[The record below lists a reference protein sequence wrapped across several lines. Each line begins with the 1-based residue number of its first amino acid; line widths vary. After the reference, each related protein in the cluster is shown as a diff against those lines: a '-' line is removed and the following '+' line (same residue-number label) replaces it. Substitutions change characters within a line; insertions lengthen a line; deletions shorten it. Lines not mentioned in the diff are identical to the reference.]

1 MSENENTPSDDA
13 APSAINHPSEP
24 SAAADSPTKGAISNP
39 TPDDSTEKPD
49 TAARDVAKYRKRAQ
63 AAEKERDHLGERL
76 TRMQR
81 AEAERLAADH
91 LKDGTDLW
99 RDGAQLADLLDDDG
113 NIDSDKIA
121 AVTQTLVTAHPHWRK
136 LAPAAPPAS
145 IVTAADKITPGDS
158 RNDFVS
164 AFAPRSK

>member
-1 MSENENTPSDDA
+1 MSENENTTHNDA
-13 APSAINHPSEP
+13 APVAD
-24 SAAADSPTKGAISNP
+24 AAPEGTAETVDSPAKGGISDA
-39 TPDDSTEKPD
+39 TPDDGAEKPD
-49 TAARDVAKYRKRAQ
+49 AAARDVAKYRKRAQ
-63 AAEKERDHLGERL
+63 AAEKERDQLGERL

-81 AEAERLAADH
+81 AEAERLAAEH

-99 RDGAQLADLLDDDG
+99 RDGAQLADLLDDDA
-113 NIDSDKIA
+113 NVDPTKIA
-121 AVTQTLVTAHPHWRK
+121 EATQTLVTAHPHWRK

-145 IVTAADKITPGDS
+145 IVTATDKITPGDP

>member
-1 MSENENTPSDDA
+1 MSENENSTNNDTEPA
-13 APSAINHPSEP
+13 AIDHTAEP
-24 SAAADSPTKGAISNP
+24 SATVESPAEGAISNP
-39 TPDDSTEKPD
+39 TPDDGADKPD
-49 TAARDVAKYRKRAQ
+49 AAARDVAKYRKRAQ
-63 AAEKERDHLGERL
+63 AAEKERDQLGERL

-81 AEAERLAADH
+81 AEAERLAAER

-99 RDGAQLADLLDDDG
+99 RDGAQLADLLSDEGD
-113 NIDSDKIA
+113 IDSDKIA

>member
-1 MSENENTPSDDA
+1 MTEPTTDTTTEPETTDTGTE
-13 APSAINHPSEP
+13 APPAESPAETTDSSAV
-24 SAAADSPTKGAISNP
+24 
-39 TPDDSTEKPD
+39 
-49 TAARDVAKYRKRAQ
+49 RDVAKYRKRAQ
-63 AAEKERDHLGERL
+63 AAEKERDQLGERL

-81 AEAERLAADH
+81 AEAERLAAEH

-99 RDGAQLADLLDDDG
+99 RDGAQLADLLDDDA
-113 NIDSDKIA
+113 NVDPTKITEA
-121 AVTQTLVTAHPHWRK
+121 TQTLVTAHPHWRK

-145 IVTAADKITPGDS
+145 IVTATDKITPGDP